1 MSLLGRA
8 HSERVRVTVCSL
20 SSMEIGGAL
29 VIGVDVRALPF
40 DVRLAGGLGYKWTAA
55 DGIVRAYRVP
65 AIKDTALD
73 AIDSLNVTCS
83 KVFHQH
89 AP

>member
-29 VIGVDVRALPF
+29 VIVVRALPF

-55 DGIVRAYRVP
+55 DCIVRAYRVP

-73 AIDSLNVTCS
+73 AIDSLNVTCG

>member
-1 MSLLGRA
+1 MSLLGHT
-8 HSERVRVTVCSL
+8 HSERVRVTVCSF

-40 DVRLAGGLGYKWTAA
+40 DVRLAGGLGCKWAAA

-65 AIKDTALD
+65 AIKDTSLD
-73 AIDSLNVTCS
+73 AIDSLNVTCG

>member
-8 HSERVRVTVCSL
+8 HSERVGVTVCSL

-29 VIGVDVRALPF
+29 VIVVRALPF

-55 DGIVRAYRVP
+55 DCIVRAYRVP

-73 AIDSLNVTCS
+73 AIDSLNVTCG